1 MKEVKEQH
9 SKGLFGSIVES
20 VLTPGATEFDIGVIN
35 FAFISLILL
44 LILIFFVTDRAK
56 IHVACFLILAIVTY
70 GIIIYYL
77 YVKDYEEEKEKENE
91 KEKKVVKKVVSKKAT
106 PKSNVNTQSAKV
118 AKSTNNKNK
127 KKKIY

>member
-1 MKEVKEQH
+1 MQETKEQC

-20 VLTPGATEFDIGVIN
+20 VLTPGATQFDIGVIN

-56 IHVACFLILAIVTY
+56 IHVACFLALAIVTY
-70 GIIIYYL
+70 ATLTYYL
-77 YVKDYEEEKEKENE
+77 SVKDYEEEEEE
-91 KEKKVVKKVVSKKAT
+91 EEEEKKKKKGAKKEAKKA
-106 PKSNVNTQSAKV
+106 PSNSKASKLSNRD
-118 AKSTNNKNK
+118 K